1 MVKLV
6 RYGPAGR
13 EKPGLVDADGGIRD
27 LSGEVDDVAGD
38 VLLPEGMARLAALD
52 PASLPEV
59 GGDPRLGPP
68 VAGVGKIMAIGLN
81 YSDHAAESGLE
92 APPEPVLFMKAT
104 SAIGGPNDP
113 VVIPRGSGKTDY
125 EVELAAVIGAPGKY
139 VDEAGALAHVA
150 GYCVCNDV
158 SERDFQLNR
167 AGQWT
172 KGKSCDTFAPLGPWL
187 VSRDEIAD
195 PQKLRLWTKVNG
207 ETRQDGN
214 TDKMIFG
221 LKRLLSYLSAMTSLR
236 TGDVVSTGTPPGVG
250 AGFRPPKFLKPG
262 DVMELGVEGLGVQRQ
277 ELVADEPAREP

>member
-27 LSGEVDDVAGD
+27 LSGEVDDIAGD
-38 VLLPEGMARLAALD
+38 VLLPDGMARLSALD
-52 PASLPEV
+52 PASLPRV
-59 GGDPRLGPP
+59 DGNPRLGPP

-81 YSDHAAESGLE
+81 YSDHAAESGLDV
-92 APPEPVLFMKAT
+92 PPEPVVFMKAT
-104 SAIGGPNDP
+104 SAIGGPDDP
-113 VVIPRGSGKTDY
+113 VVIPRGSDKTDY

-139 VDEAGALAHVA
+139 LDEAAALDHVA
-150 GYCVCNDV
+150 GYCICNDV
-158 SERDFQLNR
+158 SERDFQLHR
-167 AGQWT
+167 SGQWT

-214 TDKMIFG
+214 TDRMVYG
-221 LKRLLSYLSAMTSLR
+221 LTYLLSYLSAMMSLR
-236 TGDVVSTGTPPGVG
+236 TGDIVSTGTPPGVG
-250 AGFRPPKFLKPG
+250 AGFKPPRFLAPG

-277 ELVADEPAREP
+277 ELAADD